1 MRKMT
6 SFIKRAGFLNF
17 IVAISLVAG
26 LIGFSLEGVILAQAA
41 SDPSSNISQETTQTE
56 FPTEAP
62 TETATDTEE
71 PAPMDTE
78 TPQPATVEPTEAS
91 TPTAE
96 TAEPSAT
103 ASQPAAPQTRAQA
116 SLVIPAGV
124 EIIPDAYIVVYKPG
138 INVALEV
145 MNDRAKI
152 EKLGGQITDVY
163 TAALQGYAAVLP
175 GAALEQARANPLVD
189 YVIADGVVT
198 VWDDGIEVT
207 TRQRNAPWG
216 LDRIDQRNLPLN
228 SKYKYYANGSGVH
241 VYVIDTGI
249 YFSHNE
255 FGGRANNAFD
265 VIDDGQNGDDCN
277 GHGTQVAA
285 TIGGAKYGV
294 AKKVKLHSVRVL
306 NCLGTGT
313 FSQVIAGV
321 EWVTAHHK
329 SPAVA
334 NIGWVGTAFPALDTA
349 IENSI
354 NSGVVYVV
362 ESGDSNA
369 DACNYSPARIAQAI
383 TVGAT
388 DNTDMRANVS
398 NKGACLDLFAPG
410 QDITSAWIGNMN
422 ATSTV
427 SGSSMASAHVA
438 GVAALYLAAKPA
450 AEPAK
455 VAAAIING
463 STPNKIIDAGTSS
476 PNRLLFSRFGPLG
489 FGQPGNLIADLPPSA
504 KESVSLQLTEQD
516 S

>member
-1 MRKMT
+1 MT

-56 FPTEAP
+56 FPTDAP

-71 PAPMDTE
+71 PAPTDTE
-78 TPQPATVEPTEAS
+78 TPQPATIEPTEAS

-198 VWDDGIEVT
+198 ISDEMQVGAAGT
-207 TRQRNAPWG
+207 QSSPTWG
-216 LDRIDQRNLPLN
+216 LDRIDQTNLPLSN
-228 SKYKYYANGSGVH
+228 SYQFTTRARSVH

-249 YFSHNE
+249 YFQHNE
-255 FGGRANNAFD
+255 FGGRADKVFDAF
-265 VIDDGQNGDDCN
+265 GGSGNDCH
-277 GHGTQVAA
+277 GHGTHVAG
-285 TIGGAKYGV
+285 TIGGANYGV
-294 AKKVKLHSVRVL
+294 AKKVKLHAVRVL
-306 NCLGTGT
+306 RCDGTGS
-313 FSQVIAGV
+313 FSKVIKGV
-321 EWVTAHHK
+321 DWVTAHHK

-334 NIGWVGTAFPALDTA
+334 NMSLGGEAYLPMDTA

-354 NSGVVYVV
+354 NAGIVYVV
-362 ESGDSNA
+362 AAGNDGLN
-369 DACNYSPARIAQAI
+369 ACNYSPAGTAAAI

-388 DNTDMRANVS
+388 NKNDGRASFS
-398 NKGACLDLFAPG
+398 NYGVCLDLFAPG
-410 QDITSAWIGNMN
+410 VGIKSAYIGSPS
-422 ATSTV
+422 ATATW
-427 SGSSMASAHVA
+427 SGTSMASPHVA
-438 GVAALYLAAKPA
+438 GVAALYLALNPSATPA
-450 AEPAK
+450 E
-455 VAAAIING
+455 VATAITNG
-463 STPNKIIDAGTSS
+463 ATSGVVSSGGTGS
-476 PNRLLFSRFGPLG
+476 PDRLLFSRFGVLALDSWG
-489 FGQPGNLIADLPPSA
+489 FLAADLPA
-504 KESVSLQLTEQD
+504 A
-516 S
+516 